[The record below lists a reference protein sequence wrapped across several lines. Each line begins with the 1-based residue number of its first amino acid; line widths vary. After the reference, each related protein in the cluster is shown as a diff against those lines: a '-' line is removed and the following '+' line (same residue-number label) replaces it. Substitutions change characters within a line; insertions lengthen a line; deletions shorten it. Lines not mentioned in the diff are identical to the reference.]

1 MLQPRREDRIM
12 SIQITASF
20 LIMLTG
26 GVVYLASTAAKP
38 AEIAR
43 LAFFVGLFW
52 LVFAIGR
59 ASVHL

>member
-1 MLQPRREDRIM
+1 M
-12 SIQITASF
+12 SIQLSASF

-26 GVVYLASTAAKP
+26 GVVYMVAPYPKG
-38 AEIAR
+38 AELAR

-52 LVFAIGR
+52 LVYAIGR